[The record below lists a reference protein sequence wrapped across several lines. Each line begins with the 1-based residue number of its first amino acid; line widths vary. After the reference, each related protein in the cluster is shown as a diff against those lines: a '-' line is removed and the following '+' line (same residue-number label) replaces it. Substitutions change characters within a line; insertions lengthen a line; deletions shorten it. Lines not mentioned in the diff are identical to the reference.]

1 MSWNRAAA
9 AAAITAVLQT
19 AMGETVFVYP
29 KPPGTVN
36 PPAVIVGRPASVRYS
51 TVAFTIDEAILP
63 VSCCGPADGDDMVDA
78 LVTAV
83 RHALTADQTLGGAV
97 QACWP
102 ADERAWRQASI
113 AGVDVLLADVN
124 LTVQM

>member
-1 MSWNRAAA
+1 MSWSRADAAA
-9 AAAITAVLQT
+9 ALTAVLQT

-36 PPAVIVGRPASVRYS
+36 PPAVIVGRPSEVRYS
-51 TVAFTIDEAILP
+51 TVAFGIDEATLP
-63 VSCCGPADGDDMVDA
+63 VTCVGPVDGDDAVDQ
-78 LVTAV
+78 LVGAV
-83 RHALTADQTLGGAV
+83 RAALLPDPSLGGVV

-102 ADERAWRQASI
+102 ADERAWRQASV

-124 LTVQM
+124 LTIQM